1 MTLQL
6 SPAEARRFLV
16 RYHLTPTSVAGVFQR
31 LGSVQYDPLNP
42 VGRNPDLVFQ
52 ARVPDYRVDDWQH
65 AVYGDR
71 VGYDAWDKQ
80 AGLVP
85 VSDWPNRALIRS
97 RYHPWHDREILAE
110 HPDMIRTV
118 MAEID
123 ARGPLSSLE
132 FEDRRR
138 AAERHSWY
146 GPTVVKRVLRALWA
160 RGELVTHHRVAGRH
174 YYDRPERVIPSQH
187 FSRPALADE
196 DAYHRWIVLRRH
208 QAAGLLRPR
217 ASSEIW
223 SVCGPTETRL
233 AALDQLVESGE
244 LLPVEVGSRGAL
256 FHLPASALP
265 MLDGFEPER
274 RVTFLGPLDN
284 LIWDRRAIRDLFGF
298 DYIWEVYKREPD
310 RRWGYYVLPVLYG
323 DRFIARFDS
332 RLEGGIWRI
341 SRWWWEDGIIPDV
354 EMLDALHDAV
364 GRFLQYLGASKISL
378 PRGLDRATRSVLRPP
393 GRGSSR
399 RVEP

>member
-1 MTLQL
+1 MNLHL
-6 SPAEARRFLV
+6 SPAEARHFLV
-16 RYHLTPTSVAGVFQR
+16 GYHLAATSIAGVFDR

-42 VGRNPDLVFQ
+42 LGRNPDLVFQ
-52 ARVPDYRVDDWQH
+52 ARVPGYRVDDWQP
-65 AVYGDR
+65 AVYGER
-71 VGYDAWDKQ
+71 IAYDAWDKQ

-110 HPDMIRTV
+110 HPDMTRTV
-118 MAEID
+118 LDEID
-123 ARGPLSSLE
+123 RRGPLSSLE

-174 YYDRPERVIPSQH
+174 YYDRPERVIPPQYL
-187 FSRPALADE
+187 RQLPLTDE
-196 DAYHRWIVLRRH
+196 DAYHRWIALRRH
-208 QAAGLLRPR
+208 LAAGLLRPR

-233 AALDQLVESGE
+233 SAIRDLVERGDLIPVHVGTRKTLFHIPAAALPFL
-244 LLPVEVGSRGAL
+244 
-256 FHLPASALP
+256 H
-265 MLDGFEPER
+265 R
-274 RVTFLGPLDN
+274 RTPDPGVTFLGPLDN
-284 LIWDRRAIRDLFGF
+284 LLWDRRAVRDLFDF

-332 RLEGGIWRI
+332 RLDGDTWAV
-341 SRWWWEDGIIPDV
+341 SRWWWEDGVAPDA
-354 EMLDALHDAV
+354 EMLDALQAAV
-364 GRFLQYLGASKISL
+364 GRFLHYLGARKVSL
-378 PRGLDRATRSVLRPP
+378 PRGLDRATRSALRAP
-393 GRGSSR
+393 GRR
-399 RVEP
+399 FNRI